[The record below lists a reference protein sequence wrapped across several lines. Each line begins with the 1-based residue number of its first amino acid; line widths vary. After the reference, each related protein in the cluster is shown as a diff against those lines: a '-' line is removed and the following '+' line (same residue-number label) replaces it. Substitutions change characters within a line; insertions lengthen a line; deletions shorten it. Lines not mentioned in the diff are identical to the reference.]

1 MESLSFESTI
11 ESPTK
16 PHQEKVPDKNN
27 KLNKSLFLVQVISD
41 TKISSQNLEIKE
53 NHKNNEIKESSHNIL
68 NFDDILS
75 IVFPPEEKAKKI
87 DKKNSGKKLLENK
100 RKRQAKSSNINKSKN
115 IIIIKYMII
124 IDINKRSENNSDKM
138 KENNSINNSN
148 NKNNNRKMTED
159 IYNINNFYSSTVK
172 IREKSLYQNVVVPNY
187 EELDDD
193 FFEDN
198 GIEVRILYIFI

>member
-1 MESLSFESTI
+1 
-11 ESPTK
+11 
-16 PHQEKVPDKNN
+16 
-27 KLNKSLFLVQVISD
+27 
-41 TKISSQNLEIKE
+41 
-53 NHKNNEIKESSHNIL
+53 
-68 NFDDILS
+68 
-75 IVFPPEEKAKKI
+75 
-87 DKKNSGKKLLENK
+87 
-100 RKRQAKSSNINKSKN
+100 
-115 IIIIKYMII
+115 MII

-148 NKNNNRKMTED
+148 NKNNNRKITED

>member
-1 MESLSFESTI
+1 
-11 ESPTK
+11 
-16 PHQEKVPDKNN
+16 
-27 KLNKSLFLVQVISD
+27 
-41 TKISSQNLEIKE
+41 
-53 NHKNNEIKESSHNIL
+53 
-68 NFDDILS
+68 
-75 IVFPPEEKAKKI
+75 
-87 DKKNSGKKLLENK
+87 
-100 RKRQAKSSNINKSKN
+100 
-115 IIIIKYMII
+115 MII

-198 GIEVRILYIFI
+198 CIEVRFLFNFIC

>member
-1 MESLSFESTI
+1 
-11 ESPTK
+11 
-16 PHQEKVPDKNN
+16 
-27 KLNKSLFLVQVISD
+27 
-41 TKISSQNLEIKE
+41 
-53 NHKNNEIKESSHNIL
+53 
-68 NFDDILS
+68 
-75 IVFPPEEKAKKI
+75 
-87 DKKNSGKKLLENK
+87 
-100 RKRQAKSSNINKSKN
+100 
-115 IIIIKYMII
+115 MII

-148 NKNNNRKMTED
+148 NKNNKRKMTED